1 MDPVLIEVKQ
11 DRPGFDRF
19 IGSWVCKGDTNI
31 VIDVGPANS
40 VNRLAGSLKAMDMER
55 IDLVLLTHIHIDHV
69 GGLADFLDHFPM
81 ANAICHDKGI
91 KHLIDPSKLW
101 AGSRNVLGEVAEVYG
116 AVKSVK
122 RERLIPH
129 TEVDIKGFENIE
141 TPGHA
146 PHHLS
151 FGCRGN
157 LFVGEAGGNYFTIRD
172 SEYLRPATPPLFF
185 LNECL
190 KTIDRLLA
198 MDDQPICYAHFG
210 RAESSHGMLN
220 RSRDQLMRWEGIIK
234 KEMSMGEGDLMERCM
249 GALLEKDPEL
259 RAFQTMAPDVR
270 ERERFFMGNSIKG
283 YVGFLKNKPG

>member
-1 MDPVLIEVKQ
+1 MDPILIEVKQ

-40 VNRLAGSLKAMDMER
+40 VNRLTESLMAMDLER

-69 GGLADFLDHFPM
+69 GGLADFLEHFPM
-81 ANAICHDKGI
+81 AKAICHDKGI
-91 KHLIDPSKLW
+91 RHLVEPSKLW

-116 AVKSVK
+116 AVKPVK
-122 RERLIPH
+122 PERLIPH
-129 TEVDIKGFENIE
+129 TEANIKGFEIIE

-151 FGCRGN
+151 FSCQGS
-157 LFVGEAGGNYFTIRD
+157 LFAGEVGGNYFTIRG

-185 LNECL
+185 LDECL

-198 MDDQPICYAHFG
+198 MEDRPICYAHFD

-220 RSRDQLMRWEGIIK
+220 RSRDQLLRWEGIIK
-234 KEMSMGEGDLMERCM
+234 EEMSMGEGHLMERCM
-249 GALLEKDPEL
+249 DALLEKDPEL
-259 RAFQTMAPDVR
+259 RAFQAMAPDVQK
-270 ERERFFMGNSIKG
+270 RERFFMGNSIKG